1 MSNAST
7 ETIKGKCSSHYQQLI
22 IITMNHI
29 SILIF
34 CVFTFS
40 LFSQDVLVEDA
51 NNPEAEFHAAINPT
65 DTNNIVLATQN
76 DFGGTPTITIYYT
89 LDFGNTWSI
98 SNYHGT
104 LSGYNISGDAVL
116 SYNSLGEVFLV
127 NLAASDT
134 EVNTILSKSSDGGAT
149 WSLVSTVES
158 GFTDKPWFAI
168 DRHATS
174 PHQGNMYVP
183 LVTNVI
189 SLYTLDDNYQVT
201 NSIALADGEHLPSVV
216 VKKDGTVFTSSI
228 EMASPNVLYVQEYS
242 NGGTTLVHSTQVVS
256 FPDYLFSAPDVS
268 LRFQP
273 TAYLAMDN
281 SGGSY
286 DGRLYLSYTGSEAI
300 NPDYFNIF
308 LMYSDDNGLTWST
321 PSVVHSDIQSEV
333 QQFYSSMYVNDNGV
347 LILDWY
353 DRKNYTNTN
362 KLTDFFMGVSHDGGS
377 NFAETQL
384 NTLSSDFN
392 YVIPSSGDFGIG
404 EYHQLVATNHTAVS
418 FWSDGRTNDE
428 DLNIYMAKVNINGPL
443 AVEESSLVTNKIGI
457 SSLYPNPAYDVVFSD
472 IDLTEAAKIKYD
484 VINASGQVITKTDWV
499 QYSAGQHTLEFRVD
513 VPTGVYFINLV
524 TDSGYFKTMK
534 IVKP

>member
-1 MSNAST
+1 
-7 ETIKGKCSSHYQQLI
+7 
-22 IITMNHI
+22 
-29 SILIF
+29 
-34 CVFTFS
+34 
-40 LFSQDVLVEDA
+40 
-51 NNPEAEFHAAINPT
+51 
-65 DTNNIVLATQN
+65 
-76 DFGGTPTITIYYT
+76 
-89 LDFGNTWSI
+89 
-98 SNYHGT
+98 
-104 LSGYNISGDAVL
+104 
-116 SYNSLGEVFLV
+116 
-127 NLAASDT
+127 
-134 EVNTILSKSSDGGAT
+134 
-149 WSLVSTVES
+149 
-158 GFTDKPWFAI
+158 
-168 DRHATS
+168 
-174 PHQGNMYVP
+174 
-183 LVTNVI
+183 
-189 SLYTLDDNYQVT
+189 
-201 NSIALADGEHLPSVV
+201 
-216 VKKDGTVFTSSI
+216 
-228 EMASPNVLYVQEYS
+228 MASPNVLYVQEYS